1 MRLNNFWRIEIEEE
15 IKLKSSMIVPTGQ
28 ITDNGIER
36 LKEALTAKYMLSD
49 EEIISELCVR
59 NSLRYNHLINF
70 ILSQTIDKDGL
81 PHPIYFADSGGI
93 HITISLVYENE
104 LSREEKEKIRSTSSL
119 RLK

>member
-1 MRLNNFWRIEIEEE
+1 MLSNEE
-15 IKLKSSMIVPTGQ
+15 IL
-28 ITDNGIER
+28 
-36 LKEALTAKYMLSD
+36 
-49 EEIISELCVR
+49 SELCVK

-119 RLK
+119 RVK